1 MQLPEILGEIAGVG
15 PKSKSVT
22 AQVTA
27 MVERFGPELAILGDV
42 PLDDLAAG
50 APSIVA
56 EAIARL
62 RRGEVRREAGYDG
75 VYGTI
80 RLFDPDELAGA
91 ALFDLPRAP
100 RRAPAPAQAAR
111 AGDGRAGAADAARQR
126 RRVGR
131 DRRLRPG
138 GLDPEQHAIVTHD
151 GGPLLVVA
159 GPGAGKTRVL
169 THAIAHRIGA
179 GLPPERCLA
188 VTFTRRARDEL
199 RDRLAALLGADAAAR
214 VTVATFHGLGLLIL
228 REQCKLLGLDADLKV
243 ADEKTR
249 QEILRSLS
257 AGERPAALGC
267 PYRDAK
273 RARASRLAA
282 RRRAGRAVAR
292 TDRDDS
298 TASPRGTTR
307 RCASAA
313 WSTWT
318 IWSRSRPRCSPATP
332 RSRRRTGPGGPT
344 CSSTST
350 RTWTSSSTCCC
361 GS

>member
-1 MQLPEILGEIAGVG
+1 
-15 PKSKSVT
+15 
-22 AQVTA
+22 
-27 MVERFGPELAILGDV
+27 MVDRFGPELGILGDV

-91 ALFDLPRAP
+91 ALFDVPTSPPASKAQGRTAAGGTPRAAVP
-100 RRAPAPAQAAR
+100 SAAARGRRSAAPA
-111 AGDGRAGAADAARQR
+111 
-126 RRVGR
+126 
-131 DRRLRPG
+131 

-179 GLPPERCLA
+179 GLAARALPGRHVHPPRP
-188 VTFTRRARDEL
+188 RRAPRPA
-199 RDRLAALLGADAAAR
+199 RRAAR
-214 VTVATFHGLGLLIL
+214 RGRRRAGHGRHLPRSGLLIL

-249 QEILRSLS
+249 QEVLRSLS
-257 AGERPAALGC
+257 AGERPAALGA
-267 PYRDAK
+267 RIAESK
-273 RARASRLAA
+273 R
-282 RRRAGRAVAR
+282 
-292 TDRDDS
+292 
-298 TASPRGTTR
+298 
-307 RCASAA
+307 
-313 WSTWT
+313 
-318 IWSRSRPRCSPATP
+318 
-332 RSRRRTGPGGPT
+332 
-344 CSSTST
+344 
-350 RTWTSSSTCCC
+350 
-361 GS
+361 